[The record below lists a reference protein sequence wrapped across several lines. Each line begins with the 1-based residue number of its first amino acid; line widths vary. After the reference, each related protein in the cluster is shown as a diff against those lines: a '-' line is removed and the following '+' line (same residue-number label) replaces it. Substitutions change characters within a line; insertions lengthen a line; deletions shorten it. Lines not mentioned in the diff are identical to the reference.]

1 MNVRTLLAV
10 LSIIVLSA
18 CNQVTGQKDR
28 GKVELKTTADSV
40 AYGIG
45 TDLGHNMKMSGLDSL
60 NVSAMAMGIQDG
72 LDSNEQM
79 TTDQVRTMVQAYMMK
94 AQQKVMAK
102 EQEEAEAN
110 LRAGEAWLIENGKK
124 PGVQTT
130 PSGLQYEVLQMGTG
144 PKPTAAD
151 QVKVHYKGNLLDGK
165 EFDSS
170 YKRNE
175 PAVFGV
181 GNVIP
186 GWTEAL
192 TLMPAGSR
200 WKLYIPANLAYGTS
214 RGPGGELP
222 PNSVLIFEVEL
233 LEVMG
238 TTPK

>member
-10 LSIIVLSA
+10 LSIIALSA

-28 GKVELKTTADSV
+28 GKVVLKTTADSV

-60 NVSAMAMGIQDG
+60 NVDAMAKGIQDG
-72 LDSNEQM
+72 LDSNELM
-79 TTDQVRTMVQAYMMK
+79 TTEQVRVMVQAYMMK
-94 AQQKVMAK
+94 AQQKLMAK

-130 PSGLQYEVLQMGTG
+130 PSGLQYEVLQMGKG
-144 PKPTAAD
+144 AKPTATD
-151 QVKVHYKGNLLDGK
+151 VVKVNYKGTLINGQ

-170 YKRNE
+170 RNG
-175 PAVFGV
+175 PAVFRMDNLTSGFA
-181 GNVIP
+181 
-186 GWTEAL
+186 EAL
-192 TLMPAGSR
+192 TMMPAGSR
-200 WKLYIPANLAYGTS
+200 WKVFIPANLAYGPS

-222 PNSVLIFEVEL
+222 PNSVLLFDMEL
-233 LEVMG
+233 LEVMAA
-238 TTPK
+238 PK

>member
-1 MNVRTLLAV
+1 MNVRSLSAV
-10 LSIIVLSA
+10 LTIVVLSA

-28 GKVELKTTADSV
+28 GAVVLNTMTDSV
-40 AYGIG
+40 SYGIG
-45 TDLGHNMKMSGLDSL
+45 TDLGHNMRMSGLDSL
-60 NVSAMAMGIQDG
+60 NVDAMALGIRDG

-79 TTDQVRTMVQAYMMK
+79 TTEQVRTLVQTYMLG
-94 AQQKVMAK
+94 AQQKMMAR
-102 EQEEAEAN
+102 EQAEAETN
-110 LRAGEAWLIENGKK
+110 LRTGEAWLMENGKK

-130 PSGLQYEVLQMGTG
+130 ASGLQYEVLQMGTG

-151 QVKVHYKGNLLDGK
+151 QVKVHYKGNLLNGT

-222 PNSVLIFEVEL
+222 PNSMLLFEVEL
-233 LEVMG
+233 LDVLG
-238 TTPK
+238 ATPK